1 MKNRLRILVV
11 DDDRAQ
17 AELVG
22 ELIRSRDTWRDAEV
36 AIAVSYEAALQSMA
50 SHAYDLGIFDYRL
63 GASSGLSL
71 LREIRRRN
79 DETPVIVVTGHGAE
93 EIAVEAMKSGASDYL
108 LKGNISAETITH
120 AIHHALT
127 LRTKELERQ
136 RAEAALR
143 ASEERFRALV
153 ENSSDVLL
161 LIDPEGN
168 IIYTTPSAERQFGWR
183 TDEILGNSLFDFI
196 HPEDREL
203 VGSRVARVLDRPG
216 ERVSA
221 QARFRHADG
230 TFRVIEGIGVNRLH
244 EPAVGGIV
252 INARDITEG
261 RVLENQLRQ
270 IQKMEAIGRLAGGVA
285 HDFNNLLT
293 AILGY
298 CNLLLEDLPPESNL
312 REDLEEIRKAGE
324 RAATLTRQLLAFSRR
339 QMLQPQ
345 PVDLNALV
353 AEMEN
358 MLHRV
363 MGDDIELVLSLSA
376 ELPTIKADPASIEQ
390 VLMNLALNARDAM
403 PTGGRLT
410 LETGL
415 VTLDESYATRH
426 PEAIAGSYVTVSVSD
441 TGEGMDAATQA
452 RVFEPF
458 FTTKEQGKGTGLGL
472 ATVYGLVKQSGGYI
486 WVSSEPGQGTVFRVY
501 LPPLEAAAPPAVAG
515 GPSETCAGTETI
527 LVVEDDAAVR
537 TLGTQVLRRLG
548 YTVIEA
554 PDGIEAL
561 RAIERHQGLIHLM
574 VTDVMM
580 PQMTGRELA
589 DRIRQGRP
597 SMRVLFMSGHSDYA
611 IVYRDLAVGVAFL
624 QKPFTP
630 ETLARKIRD
639 ILDEK
644 IASRPS

>member
-1 MKNRLRILVV
+1 
-11 DDDRAQ
+11 
-17 AELVG
+17 
-22 ELIRSRDTWRDAEV
+22 
-36 AIAVSYEAALQSMA
+36 
-50 SHAYDLGIFDYRL
+50 
-63 GASSGLSL
+63 
-71 LREIRRRN
+71 
-79 DETPVIVVTGHGAE
+79 
-93 EIAVEAMKSGASDYL
+93 
-108 LKGNISAETITH
+108 
-120 AIHHALT
+120 
-127 LRTKELERQ
+127 
-136 RAEAALR
+136 
-143 ASEERFRALV
+143 
-153 ENSSDVLL
+153 
-161 LIDPEGN
+161 
-168 IIYTTPSAERQFGWR
+168 
-183 TDEILGNSLFDFI
+183 
-196 HPEDREL
+196 
-203 VGSRVARVLDRPG
+203 
-216 ERVSA
+216 
-221 QARFRHADG
+221 
-230 TFRVIEGIGVNRLH
+230 
-244 EPAVGGIV
+244 
-252 INARDITEG
+252 
-261 RVLENQLRQ
+261 
-270 IQKMEAIGRLAGGVA
+270 
-285 HDFNNLLT
+285 
-293 AILGY
+293 
-298 CNLLLEDLPPESNL
+298 
-312 REDLEEIRKAGE
+312 
-324 RAATLTRQLLAFSRR
+324 
-339 QMLQPQ
+339 
-345 PVDLNALV
+345 
-353 AEMEN
+353 

-363 MGDDIELVLSLSA
+363 IGDDIELVLSLSA